1 MQDGD
6 ITDESCLR
14 IRLASSLE
22 CQRTQ
27 TDQQN
32 EREPKLMKRSWAQMI
47 AAVPPISLVDTTV
60 VQLNSNTLRLNV
72 DVKLESIVV
81 GGSFRATT

>member
-1 MQDGD
+1 
-6 ITDESCLR
+6 
-14 IRLASSLE
+14 
-22 CQRTQ
+22 
-27 TDQQN
+27 
-32 EREPKLMKRSWAQMI
+32 MKRSWAQMI

-72 DVKLESIVV
+72 DVKLEFIVV